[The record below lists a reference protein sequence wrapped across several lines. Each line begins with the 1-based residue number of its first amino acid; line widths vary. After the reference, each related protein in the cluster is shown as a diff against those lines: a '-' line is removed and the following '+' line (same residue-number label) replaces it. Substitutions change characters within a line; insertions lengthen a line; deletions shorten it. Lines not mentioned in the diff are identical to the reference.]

1 VSFPQDALT
10 ADEELVLALHPH
22 FWYLAKSGG
31 SLLLAVVLGA
41 VVAMGGPEWLS
52 WLSWILGVAIVVCLL
67 WFLVSLA
74 QWATTYFVLTS
85 QRVIYRSG
93 LVSKKGTEI
102 PLDGISAVLFS
113 QRVFERMLGL
123 GDVTIQSSA
132 REGDAVFDDIRR
144 PSQVQKAIYEEISA
158 NEDRRAQRLSGYV
171 GTHMPQQ
178 APAPAAPSAA
188 DQISQLAAL
197 REQGHITEEEFQAK
211 KAELLRR
218 M

>member
-1 VSFPQDALT
+1 MSFPQDSLT
-10 ADEELVLALHPH
+10 ADEELVLSLHPH
-22 FWYLAKSGG
+22 FWYLAKSSG
-31 SLLLAVVLGA
+31 SLLLAVVLGV
-41 VVAMGGPEWLS
+41 VVAVRGIDWLS
-52 WLSWILGVAIVVCLL
+52 WVLTAAIVLCLL
-67 WFLVSLA
+67 WFLVNLA

-132 REGDAVFDDIRR
+132 REGDAVFDDIRK
-144 PSQVQKAIYEEISA
+144 PAQVQKAIYEEISA

-171 GTHMPQQ
+171 GTHIPQQ
-178 APAPAAPSAA
+178 APAAASPSAA